1 MTPDDYTQIITAVLS
16 VVLTGGLVTAL
27 VAWRKQRKQEP
38 IDAETAAVV
47 NARTAGELALA
58 LAKQQDGSIGVL
70 REDLSIVREDLDATR
85 AELSETRAELA
96 AVRSTLSDVL
106 PWIKDLFHRWD
117 EHRKHPTP
125 PGGLPPG
132 IM

>member
-1 MTPDDYTQIITAVLS
+1 MLPDDYIKLMTGIISVLLS
-16 VVLTGGLVTAL
+16 GGFILAL

-106 PWIKDLFHRWD
+106 PWIKDLFLRWE

-132 IM
+132 IV

>member
-1 MTPDDYTQIITAVLS
+1 MTPEEYTRI
-16 VVLTGGLVTAL
+16 LTGIISVLLSGGFILAL

-58 LAKQQDGSIGVL
+58 VAKQQEGSINVL
-70 REDLSIVREDLDATR
+70 REDLKVVREDLDAAREELTR
-85 AELSETRAELA
+85 L
-96 AVRSTLSDVL
+96 RSII
-106 PWIKDLFHRWD
+106 PWIRDLFDRWHIHR
-117 EHRKHPTP
+117 EHEKP

-132 IM
+132 LV

>member
-1 MTPDDYTQIITAVLS
+1 MTPDYVNLTAGLIMI
-16 VVLTGGLVTAL
+16 LLGGGLLTAI

-58 LAKQQDGSIGVL
+58 VAKQQESSISVL
-70 REDLSIVREDLDATR
+70 REDLKIVRSDLEATRSELVAVRTTLSSIV
-85 AELSETRAELA
+85 
-96 AVRSTLSDVL
+96 
-106 PWIKDLFHRWD
+106 PWIKDLFDRWD
-117 EHRKHPTP
+117 EHRAKGEP

-132 IM
+132 LV